1 MLDGVDQRWVVLLS
15 VRREFNESCK
25 ADTGLRRISNLDRF
39 GSAVAQRN
47 RTGRRLRAGPATNI
61 HKPDLS
67 CRRALEFQTFHS
79 HSLPSSFHSPMA
91 RRILFFDTE
100 TTGLGPGADLVEICW
115 MVYDGRQR
123 GKVEHHL
130 VAPDGWVIPAA
141 ATRIHGIA
149 HDRAVRE
156 GRPLRQVLQSFFD
169 DVQRCHVIVA
179 HNLQFDRRIVHSVA
193 RARLDMDAG
202 EFWRHPITEFCTYQN
217 ARMQDRRRGIQ
228 AAPSYK
234 LGCLYHDAFGHELA
248 NAHSADADVD
258 ALQRLFW
265 ARWGE
270 DEDNGRLATRA
281 VRMAA
286 PPRAP
291 RARRAARAPRDDRVE
306 VDLAN
311 AVAAVRIDANEPGAA
326 LMVLISEHPRNTTCF
341 HSLHSGCVSI
351 RPQQRTLLDAQAT
364 AGRGGEPLRG
374 CRKCWPHGVP
384 Q

>member
-1 MLDGVDQRWVVLLS
+1 MGVTSFCRI
-15 VRREFNESCK
+15 RNESCK
-25 ADTGLRRISNLDRF
+25 ADAGLRLISNSLRSFGAFLLPKTADDR
-39 GSAVAQRN
+39 SAAARIFTN
-47 RTGRRLRAGPATNI
+47 PIFRAAVLFE
-61 HKPDLS
+61 LS
-67 CRRALEFQTFHS
+67 FPSHSS
-79 HSLPSSFHSPMA
+79 HSLPSSFRSPLKMA

-115 MVYDGRQR
+115 MIYDGRQR

-193 RARLDMDAG
+193 RARLDLDAG

-234 LGCLYHDAFGHELA
+234 LGFLYHDAFGHELA

-281 VRMAA
+281 VRIAA

-291 RARRAARAPRDDRVE
+291 RAPRAARAARAPRDDRVE

-311 AVAAVRIDANEPGAA
+311 AVAAVRIDANEPDAA
-326 LMVLISEHPRNTTCF
+326 VMVLISEHPRNTTCF
-341 HSLHSGCVSI
+341 HSLHSGCVSV
-351 RPQQRTLLDAQAT
+351 RPQQRTLLEAQAT